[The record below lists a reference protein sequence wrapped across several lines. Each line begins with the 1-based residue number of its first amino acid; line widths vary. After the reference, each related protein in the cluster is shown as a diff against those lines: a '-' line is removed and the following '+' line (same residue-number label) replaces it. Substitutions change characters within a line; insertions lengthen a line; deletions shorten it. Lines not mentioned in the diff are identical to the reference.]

1 MSEKLDAILESG
13 CLEKL
18 LDSDKEISTKDE
30 ALAYLSENGF
40 SDVSDEDLQIIVE
53 EVKALEAAGG
63 GGSNNNIF
71 SGNSAKQKCVV
82 NLV

>member
-1 MSEKLDAILESG
+1 MSEKIDAILASG

-63 GGSNNNIF
+63 GKNIF
-71 SGNSAKQKCVV
+71 SGNSAKQSCSI
-82 NLV
+82 NLA

>member
-1 MSEKLDAILESG
+1 MSDNLDAILASG

-53 EVKALEAAGG
+53 QVKALEAAGG
-63 GGSNNNIF
+63 GSNF
-71 SGNSAKQKCVV
+71 GSGNKAKQSCGF
-82 NLV
+82 NLA

>member
-1 MSEKLDAILESG
+1 MSEKIDAILASG

-30 ALAYLSENGF
+30 ALTYLSENGF
-40 SDVSDEDLQIIVE
+40 SDVSDEDLELIVK

-63 GGSNNNIF
+63 GSGNNNNVK
-71 SGNSAKQKCVV
+71 GSAKQSCGL
-82 NLV
+82 NFA